1 MAQISIAPA
10 GFPVMQEKGRSSL
23 YFVWRG
29 VLGDPVARL
38 AAAVLLLVV
47 LGGLFAPVIAP
58 YDPFEANPA
67 LRLQPPGTEGHLLGL
82 DNHGRD
88 ILSRLIYG
96 ARITLIAGVVPVLI
110 GALISIPLGMIG
122 AWYNRVGEII
132 MRIMDVLFAF
142 PMVLL
147 AVMLAAFLGPGL
159 PNTIVALVIV
169 LVPYNT
175 RVVYASA
182 CQQRSLAYIEAAHA
196 VATPDRKI
204 LFVEM
209 LPNVVSESI
218 VYSCTIVGSVVITAA
233 GLSFLGLG
241 VQPPAA
247 EWGIMTSEGRT
258 YLFVAPHM
266 STIPGIAITILVM
279 AFNLLGDSLRDSLDP
294 RTRLQLVRRDRSDSS
309 PERAN

>member
-1 MAQISIAPA
+1 MSLLTATHEDD
-10 GFPVMQEKGRSSL
+10 PVSQEKGRSNL

-29 VLGDPVARL
+29 VVGDPVARI
-38 AAAVLLLVV
+38 AAAVILLIGLTA
-47 LGGLFAPVIAP
+47 LFASVVAP
-58 YDPFEANPA
+58 YDPVEANPA
-67 LRLQPPGTEGHLLGL
+67 LRLRPPGTEGHLLGL

-96 ARITLIAGVVPVLI
+96 TRITLVAGVTPVVI
-110 GALISIPLGMIG
+110 GALLAIPLGMIG
-122 AWYNRVGEII
+122 AWYKRVGEVT
-132 MRIMDVLFAF
+132 MRLMDVLFAF

-147 AVMLAAFLGPGL
+147 AIMLAALLGPGL
-159 PNTIVALVIV
+159 LNMIIALVIV

-182 CQQRSLAYIEAAHA
+182 LQQRNLAYIEAAQA
-196 VATPDRKI
+196 AATPGVKI

-209 LPNVVSESI
+209 LPNVVSESL
-218 VYSCTIVGSVVITAA
+218 VYSCTIIGSVVITAA

-241 VQPPAA
+241 VQPPGA

-266 STIPGIAITILVM
+266 STIPGIALTVLVM
-279 AFNLLGDSLRDSLDP
+279 AFNLLGDSLRDALDP
-294 RTRLQLVRRDRSDSS
+294 RTRLRLVRR
-309 PERAN
+309 